1 MVDGK
6 VCNAATNTSSTLRC
20 YICNKTSK
28 DFNDLSTT
36 NAENPET
43 FKFGLSILHARIR
56 FFEFLLHLSY
66 KLRAEV
72 HKSRVS
78 DKSDKEKIKCVKEHI
93 QKEFR
98 EKLALLVDIPKA
110 GFGNTNDGNTSRRF
124 FNCPEEAATITG
136 IELPLIQKFKTI
148 LEVLS
153 SGFEIDL
160 TNFSKFTMD
169 TAKDYV
175 ELYPWQPMSPTVHK
189 ILIHSTSVIA
199 NALLPIWQ
207 LSEEAAEARN
217 KHFREYRQSF
227 SRKFSRTA
235 CNEDVLNRLLLTSD
249 PYLSNIRPRNSKKK
263 ETFSKEAIF
272 FLKLMT
278 VEN

>member
-1 MVDGK
+1 MEK
-6 VCNAATNTSSTLRC
+6 YAMQQLILRQHC
-20 YICNKTSK
+20 AVIYVIRRQKILTICQLQTR
-28 DFNDLSTT
+28 
-36 NAENPET
+36 
-43 FKFGLSILHARIR
+43 RIR
-56 FFEFLLHLSY
+56 KHSNSGCPYYTPVSDFLNFYSTY

-78 DKSDKEKIKCVKEHI
+78 DKSDKEKIKCAKEHI

-160 TNFSKFTMD
+160 TKFSKFTMD

-272 FLKLMT
+272 F
-278 VEN
+278 